1 MRVRNFHGC
10 VFRGHVISRLCSA
23 VHRLKGRNTRCLLFS
38 AKMDIWIWHINHKAL
53 LRCLIC
59 VSYAIWLVSKRIYID
74 IVNQT

>member
-1 MRVRNFHGC
+1 MRVRNFHCC

-23 VHRLKGRNTRCLLFS
+23 VHRLKGRNTRCLQR
-38 AKMDIWIWHINHKAL
+38 WIWHINHKAL

-74 IVNQT
+74 IVNQI